1 MKLRLMRK
9 NKRKKEFLLLR
20 QREIGMEGIDHR
32 IVSVNGIKMH
42 IAEKGPGLAVLFL
55 HGFPELWYS

>member
-9 NKRKKEFLLLR
+9 NKRKKEFSLLR

-42 IAEKGPGLAVLFL
+42 IAEKGQVPVVLFL
-55 HGFPELWYS
+55 LGFPKLWYS

>member
-1 MKLRLMRK
+1 M
-9 NKRKKEFLLLR
+9 E
-20 QREIGMEGIDHR
+20 EGIDHR

-42 IAEKGPGLAVLFL
+42 IAKKGQSSIVLFL